1 MAKISGSAV
10 GVSRAAVASASA
22 TSFAPMRRLRRALVA
37 TLAACSAVAFLAAV
51 DAQAQAPKPKP
62 APKAAPKQPA
72 APAAQQP
79 APTQAAPQMPKFV
92 PSPWTKLCETQP
104 RKLCVTRSLLR
115 TENGAPAA
123 LAELAEAEGA
133 PKIMRI
139 TLPPGMMLKFGTRI
153 LIDQTQQPYATAEFI
168 TCLEGCIA
176 VYQVSD
182 DLQDKLKKGHTLYIQ
197 AININN
203 AGLNFPLPLANFAKA
218 LDGPPTDPK
227 VYAEHEKKL
236 QEELQKH
243 AAPAAP
249 AQH

>member
-72 APAAQQP
+72 AQQP

-139 TLPPGMMLKFGTRI
+139 TLPLGMMLKFGTRI